1 MNLSIASKEMFGQH
15 EMTIYQ
21 NEKNDIFM
29 TREQIGKALEYSDP
43 IRNIARL
50 HQRNRE
56 RLDQFSVVVELT
68 TTDGKTY
75 PTTIYNEQ
83 GIYEIIRR
91 SAQPKAD
98 EFYDWVYELL
108 SKLRKNELQI
118 EQPNNTKL
126 LLKTALEHEEKL
138 ETIKSD
144 VSYLKDNMRI
154 SGTQE
159 FQIRNLANQT
169 VVRALGGKDSPAYK
183 EMSNKA
189 FARFWRDFKNHFM
202 IPRYGELPKVKFD
215 EGVHFIKAWQP
226 DTSTRLKIQSLNRQQ
241 VIDEVI

>member
-1 MNLSIASKEMFGQH
+1 MNLSIVSREIFGQNK
-15 EMTIYQ
+15 MNIYQ
-21 NEKNDIFM
+21 NENNDVFM
-29 TREQIGKALEYSDP
+29 TREQIGQALEYSDP
-43 IRNIARL
+43 RDSIRRI
-50 HQRNRE
+50 HSRNTE
-56 RLDQFSVVVELT
+56 RLDKFSVGVKLSA
-68 TTDGKTY
+68 TDGKLY
-75 PTTIYNEQ
+75 ETIVYDEK
-83 GIYEIIRR
+83 GVYEIIRR

-202 IPRYGELPKVKFD
+202 IPRYGELPKAKFD
-215 EGVHFIKAWQP
+215 EGINFINAWQP
-226 DTSTRLKIQSLNRQQ
+226 DTSTRLEIDSINRQQ
-241 VIDEVI
+241 VIREVI